1 MSLSLRDRSESN
13 WSLNPQIS
21 LRVVLGLMIPGLG
34 LTAALLSLYGYA
46 AWKAVSRRHLDRVSF
61 RLLTY
66 ALVANFVYGVSFTM
80 NTLAGYPGWRCSFSS
95 FLVNSS
101 LMFSGCII
109 FCIALNV
116 PLVVV
121 QNINGQA
128 MEKYYVAGT
137 VLICLICNVPLYA
150 SGNLGWDAVSQTCWF
165 NNPDKEARF
174 RWIIGTQISW
184 LFIFAVGEA
193 GAFLIILGYL
203 VRHEFYLIRCPAHTE
218 TTYSSEGAGSTI
230 LKFRNIILR
239 IGLYPLVSCVLNLT
253 VGVVDLRQSRKYAME
268 APEWTK
274 FDVILMLVTVVICA
288 GRPLIYGL
296 LAATDPSFIRAL
308 NALRHPDAESLTQF
322 GSRSYCLSTI
332 VDIPPDET
340 CSYDSEALHNDCAQQ
355 ERMRATQE
363 SSTAP
368 ERDLGMGKPWWPYIE
383 HDTSVSATRLSIS
396 RPAPTLSTIDVDLM
410 CHI

>member
-1 MSLSLRDRSESN
+1 MSPLLCDRLESD
-13 WSLNPQIS
+13 WSLNPQISYVTIREVGLLTNPPTS

-34 LTAALLSLYGYA
+34 LTAVLLSLYGYA
-46 AWKAVSRRHLDRVSF
+46 AWKVVSRRHLDRVSF

-66 ALVANFVYGVSFTM
+66 ALVANLVFGVSFTM
-80 NTLAGYPGWRCSFSS
+80 TILAGYPGWRCSLSS
-95 FLVNSS
+95 FLLNSS
-101 LMFSGCII
+101 LMFSGCTF

-150 SGNLGWDAVSQTCWF
+150 SGNLGHVLIPFETCWF

-184 LFIFAVGEA
+184 LFIFAVGGA

-203 VRHEFYLIRCPAHTE
+203 VTHEFYLIRCPAHTE

-239 IGLYPLVSCVLNLT
+239 IGLYPLASCVLNLT
-253 VGVVDLRQSRKYAME
+253 VGVIDLRQSRKYTME
-268 APEWTK
+268 TPEWTK
-274 FDVILMLVTVVICA
+274 LDVILLLVTVATCA

-296 LAATDPSFIRAL
+296 LAATDPSFVRAL
-308 NALRHPDAESLTQF
+308 SALRHPKVESQAQF
-322 GSRSYCLSTI
+322 GGRNYCLSTI
-332 VDIPPDET
+332 VDIPPDEA
-340 CSYDSEALHNDCAQQ
+340 CSYDSEALHNDRAQQ
-355 ERMRATQE
+355 EWMRTAQE
-363 SSTAP
+363 NSTVP
-368 ERDLGMGKPWWPYIE
+368 ERDLGTGT
-383 HDTSVSATRLSIS
+383 D
-396 RPAPTLSTIDVDLM
+396 PASD
-410 CHI
+410 

>member
-150 SGNLGWDAVSQTCWF
+150 SGNLGHVLIPVETCWF

-184 LFIFAVGEA
+184 LFIFAVGGA

-203 VRHEFYLIRCPAHTE
+203 VTHEFYGSLIRRPAHTE

-239 IGLYPLVSCVLNLT
+239 IGLYALASCVLNLT
-253 VGVVDLRQSRKYAME
+253 VGVIDLRQSRKYTME
-268 APEWTK
+268 TPEWTK
-274 FDVILMLVTVVICA
+274 LDVILLLVTVATCA

-296 LAATDPSFIRAL
+296 LAATDPSFVRAL
-308 NALRHPDAESLTQF
+308 SALWHPEAESQAQF
-322 GSRSYCLSTI
+322 GGHNYCLSTI
-332 VDIPPDET
+332 VDILPDEA
-340 CSYDSEALHNDCAQQ
+340 CSYDSEALHNDQTWG
-355 ERMRATQE
+355 RG
-363 SSTAP
+363 
-368 ERDLGMGKPWWPYIE
+368 RDGG
-383 HDTSVSATRLSIS
+383 
-396 RPAPTLSTIDVDLM
+396 PTLNTIRTGTDPASD
-410 CHI
+410 